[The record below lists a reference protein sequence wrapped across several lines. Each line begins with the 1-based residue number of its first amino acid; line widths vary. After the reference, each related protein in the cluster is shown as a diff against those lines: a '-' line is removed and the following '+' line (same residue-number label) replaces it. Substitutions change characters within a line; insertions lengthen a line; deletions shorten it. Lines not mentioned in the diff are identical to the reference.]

1 MAKRQRI
8 YPVILSGG
16 AGTRLWPLSRALYPK
31 QLLPLTGERSL
42 LQETA
47 LRVESE
53 DLFHLPMVV
62 TNDSHRF
69 IVAEQLREIGTAAKA
84 IVLEPEGRNTAPAAA
99 VASIMLRDED
109 PDAILVLMPS
119 DHLVRDP
126 TVFEAA
132 VELAID
138 AVNLGKIVTFGITPT
153 QPETGYGYIR
163 RGDPLSGAVGSFK
176 IAAFVEKPDV
186 ATAQGY
192 LADGSYSWNSGMF
205 VFKAADYLAELDRLQ
220 PGTVAACTEAIQ
232 SARSDLDFFRLD
244 PEAFARAEANSIDYA
259 VMERTNCS
267 AVIPAEMGWSDVGGW
282 GALWETA
289 ERDDS
294 GNVAIGDVELN
305 NVTDSYVR
313 SEGGGLLVVSGIKEM
328 IVVATADATL
338 VVPKAD
344 SGKVKDAVALLS
356 ERGRRE
362 TGEHRRIY
370 RPWGYSQEVDQ
381 GERFKVKRLVV
392 KSGASLSL
400 QRHTKRAEH
409 WVVVKGSARVTC
421 GEDVSVLGADESIY
435 IPLGEIHR
443 LENPGTEPLHV
454 IEVQT
459 GNYLGEDDIERFEDI
474 YGRTES

>member
-1 MAKRQRI
+1 
-8 YPVILSGG
+8 
-16 AGTRLWPLSRALYPK
+16 
-31 QLLPLTGERSL
+31 
-42 LQETA
+42 
-47 LRVESE
+47 
-53 DLFHLPMVV
+53 
-62 TNDSHRF
+62 
-69 IVAEQLREIGTAAKA
+69 
-84 IVLEPEGRNTAPAAA
+84 
-99 VASIMLRDED
+99 
-109 PDAILVLMPS
+109 
-119 DHLVRDP
+119 
-126 TVFEAA
+126 
-132 VELAID
+132 
-138 AVNLGKIVTFGITPT
+138 
-153 QPETGYGYIR
+153 
-163 RGDPLSGAVGSFK
+163 
-176 IAAFVEKPDV
+176 
-186 ATAQGY
+186 
-192 LADGSYSWNSGMF
+192 
-205 VFKAADYLAELDRLQ
+205 
-220 PGTVAACTEAIQ
+220 
-232 SARSDLDFFRLD
+232 
-244 PEAFARAEANSIDYA
+244 

-294 GNVAIGDVELN
+294 GNVAIGDVELD

-313 SEGGGLLVVSGIKEM
+313 SEDGGLLVVSGIKEM

-344 SGKVKDAVALLS
+344 SGKVKDAVASLAA
-356 ERGRRE
+356 RGRRE
-362 TGEHRRIY
+362 TGEHRRTY

-392 KSGASLSL
+392 KPGASLSL

-409 WVVVKGSARVTC
+409 WVVVKGRARVTC
-421 GEDVSVLGADESIY
+421 GEDVSVLGADESTY